1 MLGDISKRFPG
12 SHVVFIDVHAQ
23 KASEHPKVPID
34 AATWEHS
41 IIVGTQDGRCVKSR
55 AGIYSLSERGLLGG
69 MQKEFSQRDLLGD
82 EILIYPP
89 NNNIPGSS
97 HRKVRF
103 NSDSLPSKDH
113 PQYNGGHIV
122 AEYGFN
128 NTRGLDV
135 DAIQMEFGS
144 RIRKESKL
152 REKVAIAIAKAILSS
167 NYVQPQDS
175 I

>member
-89 NNNIPGSS
+89 NNNIP
-97 HRKVRF
+97 
-103 NSDSLPSKDH
+103 DH